1 MPAGHN
7 AEFDIDESAMAI
19 GAELLV
25 GAARRFLES
34 A

>member
-1 MPAGHN
+1 VPASHN
-7 AEFDIDESAMAI
+7 AEFDIDESALEI
-19 GAELLV
+19 GAEFLV